1 MTARRLVSDY
11 LADMLDA
18 ATKAVEFTRDLTPNQ
33 FAADP
38 KTAYAVARA
47 LEILGE
53 AAKNVPQ
60 DIRDAYPHIPW
71 REMAGMRD
79 KLIHGY
85 FGVNPGAMWQTATE
99 DLPPLLPFL
108 RAMADDLRNA

>member
-1 MTARRLVSDY
+1 MTARLVSDY
-11 LADMLDA
+11 LADMLEA
-18 ATKAVEFTRDLTPNQ
+18 ATRAVEFTHGLTPAQ
-33 FAADP
+33 FADDP

-85 FGVNPGAMWQTATE
+85 FGVNPGSVWQTAAE
-99 DLPPLLPFL
+99 DLPPLLPAL
-108 RAMADDLRNA
+108 HALAEDLRNA